1 MVCSDNQIAEVC
13 FALGLFAS
21 HHIETNQSW
30 LLLVDTCSHSLHS
43 STGSPDLSLDSLHH
57 IHQIKERTPVFAEN
71 QQRGKMGIWS
81 QREEKESQA
90 EAEDRDL
97 KRLFH
102 FVI

>member
-30 LLLVDTCSHSLHS
+30 LLLVDTCSHSLDS
-43 STGSPDLSLDSLHH
+43 SPDLSLDLLHH
-57 IHQIKERTPVFAEN
+57 IHQIKERTPVFAGN

-81 QREEKESQA
+81 QQEENGS
-90 EAEDRDL
+90 
-97 KRLFH
+97 
-102 FVI
+102 